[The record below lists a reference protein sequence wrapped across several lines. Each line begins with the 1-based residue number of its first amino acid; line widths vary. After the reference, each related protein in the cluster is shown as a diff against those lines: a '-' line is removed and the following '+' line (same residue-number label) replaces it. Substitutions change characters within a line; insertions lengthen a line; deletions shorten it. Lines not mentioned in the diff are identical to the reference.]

1 MECRDD
7 AIGDAWTE
15 ALLTPCRLCGY
26 PPFPQSNDISALRM
40 IVNGSYEF
48 HKNKWE
54 DVSEDAKD
62 FIRALLVPNPAKRVT
77 AKQVPFFGVFEK

>member
-1 MECRDD
+1 
-7 AIGDAWTE
+7 
-15 ALLTPCRLCGY
+15 
-26 PPFPQSNDISALRM
+26 M

-77 AKQVPFFGVFEK
+77 AKQVPFLALLRNRRVR

>member
-1 MECRDD
+1 
-7 AIGDAWTE
+7 
-15 ALLTPCRLCGY
+15 
-26 PPFPQSNDISALRM
+26 M

-62 FIRALLVPNPAKRVT
+62 FIRALLVPNPAKRSDGKT
-77 AKQVPFFGVFEK
+77 SAVFWCF

>member
-1 MECRDD
+1 
-7 AIGDAWTE
+7 
-15 ALLTPCRLCGY
+15 
-26 PPFPQSNDISALRM
+26 M

-54 DVSEDAKD
+54 DVSEDAD

-77 AKQVPFFGVFEK
+77 AKQVPFFGACEK